1 MVQVLDVNQPKV
13 SSLMGYK
20 LEGFSVERTD
30 RIVPTAV
37 RQTKVACENAE
48 PLPRFIEA

>member
-20 LEGFSVERTD
+20 LVGFSVERPD
-30 RIVPTAV
+30 
-37 RQTKVACENAE
+37 
-48 PLPRFIEA
+48 